1 MTARATLFASLASL
15 VLVASP
21 VSARSAD
28 HATMLRQL
36 DQVCSWTGLRRSGDL
51 RNLHYWKQG
60 RDAGCKAK
68 LLISVEGKRADY
80 DIEFRREQGAL
91 KFWALLAP
99 DSLWAPNRSDW
110 RGFKGIGFDTLKDP
124 QARAFALAA
133 VNKLNRHLRW
143 RWSSDAAMQKIGTHI
158 LVVFETISP
167 QQKKEPGWFLRYV
180 DPYDSFVVSP
190 KGTVIEAS
198 RTPGN
203 DS

>member
-1 MTARATLFASLASL
+1 MTSRTLFTSIALLAL
-15 VLVASP
+15 AASP
-21 VSARSAD
+21 VVGSTAD
-28 HATMLRQL
+28 HTTMLRQL
-36 DQVCSWTGLRRSGDL
+36 DQFCSWTGLRRLGDL
-51 RNLHYWKQG
+51 RNLDYWKQDG
-60 RDAGCKAK
+60 DAGCKAK
-68 LLISVEGKRADY
+68 VMISVEGKRADY
-80 DIEFRREQGAL
+80 DIEFRREHGAL

-99 DSLWAPNRSDW
+99 DSLYGPNRADW

-124 QARAFALAA
+124 AARAFALAA
-133 VNKLNRHLRW
+133 VNKLNGHLRW

-180 DPYDSFVVSP
+180 DPYDSFLVSP
-190 KGTVIEAS
+190 KGTVIEAA

>member
-1 MTARATLFASLASL
+1 MSIASLMLGVCSVTASTD
-15 VLVASP
+15 
-21 VSARSAD
+21 D
-28 HATMLRQL
+28 HATMLGQL
-36 DQVCSWTGLRRSGDL
+36 DQFCSWTGLRRLSDL
-51 RNLHYWKQG
+51 RHVEYWKDG
-60 RDAGCKAK
+60 GGCKAK
-68 LLISVEGKRADY
+68 VLIAVEGRRADY
-80 DIEFRREQGAL
+80 DVEFRREHGAL
-91 KFWALLAP
+91 KFWALRAP

-110 RGFKGIGFDTLKDP
+110 RDFKGIGYDTLKDRR
-124 QARAFALAA
+124 ARAFALAA

-190 KGTVIEAS
+190 KGTVIEAA

>member
-1 MTARATLFASLASL
+1 MTSRTLFTSIALLTLAT
-15 VLVASP
+15 SP
-21 VSARSAD
+21 VVGSTAD

-36 DQVCSWTGLRRSGDL
+36 DQVCSWAGLRRSGDL
-51 RNLHYWKQG
+51 RNLDYWKQG

-68 LLISVEGKRADY
+68 VLISVEGKRADY

-143 RWSSDAAMQKIGTHI
+143 RWSSAAAMQKIGTHI